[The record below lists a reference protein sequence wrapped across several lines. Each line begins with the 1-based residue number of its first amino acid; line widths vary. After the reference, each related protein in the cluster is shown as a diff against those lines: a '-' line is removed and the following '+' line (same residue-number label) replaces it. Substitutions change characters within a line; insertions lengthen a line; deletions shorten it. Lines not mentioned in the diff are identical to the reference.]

1 MSENDRWIP
10 TDPAIRAGL
19 YTSIS
24 EVPEHLRLHVYEREF
39 NGDDAWKDYVAATEL
54 LKSSDSER
62 YHRYLKRAKERW
74 MDFAESRGAHPALCH
89 PSDAEEYAVHLFDTR
104 DLSVSSAAKYWSSI
118 ERFYRWMFHHAE
130 YPHRYSPFLIA
141 AVNDDL
147 CHRLWMHAIDKQ

>member
-1 MSENDRWIP
+1 MSEGGRWIP
-10 TDPAIRAGL
+10 TDPAVRAGL

-24 EVPEHLRLHVYEREF
+24 DVPEHLRLHVYQNELEET
-39 NGDDAWKDYVAATEL
+39 DAWEDFVDATGL
-54 LKSSDSER
+54 LESTKSKHYQYLER
-62 YHRYLKRAKERW
+62 AEERW
-74 MDFAESRGAHPALCH
+74 KAFARSRRTHPALCS
-89 PSDAEEYAVHLFDTR
+89 PSDAEGYAAHLSEER
-104 DLSVSSAAKYWSSI
+104 NLGVSSAAKYWSSI